1 MFEIN
6 NISKDQIINFICI
19 LLLVILVIV
28 LVCCL
33 CFNKKYEPFEDS
45 NNICILAHKNGCPF
59 SEKMLQ
65 KIKDNG
71 MKIGNN
77 KVIVI
82 DINGDGKELAQ
93 KHGVSGTP
101 TLLKLSNGKTGT
113 LIGKHVGYTDDFN
126 KVEQSLNGNDE
137 SNNNNNNNSNDNKEN
152 NNNNDNKLSEDIV
165 NSLDNGVVVM
175 TGDLNCPFC
184 QRMKAYYEKNGINYK
199 FVPSDSHNGNIL
211 MKLSGAKGVPLNSKV
226 KNNKLEHKVGYSED
240 KDWFMN

>member
-1 MFEIN
+1 MFNIN

-19 LLLVILVIV
+19 ALLIILIIV

-33 CFNKKYEPFEDS
+33 CFNNNNEPFGDS

-65 KIKDNG
+65 KIKNNG

-77 KVIVI
+77 KVIVM

-101 TLLKLSNGKTGT
+101 TLLKLSNGRTGS
-113 LIGKHVGYTDDFN
+113 LVGKHVGYTDDLN
-126 KVEQSLNGNDE
+126 KVEQSLNGDDK
-137 SNNNNNNNSNDNKEN
+137 NDNKNDDQKEN
-152 NNNNDNKLSEDIV
+152 SNNDNKLSNDVV
-165 NSLDNGVVVM
+165 NSLDHGEVVM

-184 QRMKAYYEKNGINYK
+184 QRMKAFYEKNGINYK
-199 FVPSDSHNGNIL
+199 FVPSNSKDGNIL
-211 MKLSGAKGVPLNSKV
+211 MNLSGAKGKPLNSKV
-226 KNNKLEHKVGYSED
+226 KNNKLEHKVGYTED